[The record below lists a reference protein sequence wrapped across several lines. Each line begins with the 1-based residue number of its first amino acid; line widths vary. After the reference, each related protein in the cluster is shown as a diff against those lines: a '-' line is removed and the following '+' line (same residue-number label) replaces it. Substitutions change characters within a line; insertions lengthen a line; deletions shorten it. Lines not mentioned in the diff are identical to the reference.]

1 MDVAAFLDDIRRQS
15 WYADQLSHVEVL
27 PAREGQLADPSVPMP
42 AALVE
47 LLGRCGIERLYSHQ
61 VEALEAAR
69 ARP

>member
-42 AALVE
+42 AFPGV
-47 LLGRCGIERLYSHQ
+47 
-61 VEALEAAR
+61 
-69 ARP
+69 P